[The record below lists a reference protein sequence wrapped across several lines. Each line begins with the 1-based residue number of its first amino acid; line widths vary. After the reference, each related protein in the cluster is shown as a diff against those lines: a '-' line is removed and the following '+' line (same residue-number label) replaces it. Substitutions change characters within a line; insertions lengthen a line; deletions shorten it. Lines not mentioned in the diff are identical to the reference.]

1 MTVRINMVQGK
12 CTVINMTTIVL
23 SAKGIS
29 CALACGD
36 WILGVQRAG
45 AGDACF

>member
-23 SAKGIS
+23 SAKQLS
-29 CALACGD
+29 CALACGIGF
-36 WILGVQRAG
+36 W
-45 AGDACF
+45 ACSEGEGGL